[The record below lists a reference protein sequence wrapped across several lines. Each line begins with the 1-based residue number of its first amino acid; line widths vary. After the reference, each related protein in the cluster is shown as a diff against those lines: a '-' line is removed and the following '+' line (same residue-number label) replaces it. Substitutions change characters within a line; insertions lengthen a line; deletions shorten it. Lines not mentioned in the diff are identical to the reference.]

1 VLYDTT
7 ALAEIAGKRESIP
20 AVREGWE
27 RFAARLQT
35 IDEKAVSAYERSLE
49 TLRERARELGGNK
62 RFTLGN
68 YVRELSKEAHRLAF
82 YYRMTAEPA
91 AAEGA
96 RRLLL
101 ALCLEEAWLY
111 QVGGNR
117 RSDLWTADIGVN
129 ASIAFAAIR
138 SVLSDEERAAISN
151 DLREKA
157 FLPLYD
163 DWLHPAKRIHALDT
177 MGHNWW
183 SVCAA
188 GAGVVLL
195 TLGEE
200 REGDEAYL
208 HAVAEGLKEWFAY
221 PGNVLQNKKANFG
234 AGGDY
239 IETMSYLDYALSN
252 VVVFE
257 SLYRRRTGDDGLLRL
272 PMLEGVPDAYIATVY
287 RAADGT
293 MKTLNF
299 GDVGDRASY
308 THVWLRLGEL
318 LRRGDMLAFYHA
330 FKSAPDGPL
339 ELFYYPSALTPTLS
353 LPSAG
358 TAVLAHSGYA
368 VLRAERHDGGE
379 TLFAIKTGESWNH
392 NHLDVGTFQLISGG
406 KEMIVD
412 SGYCVYSKPLYNSY
426 YRQSRAHNVVLLS
439 GEGQPPEMIEFG
451 TKFEGTIPVT
461 LEAPG
466 YRYVLADCTGPYM
479 HLYHRFYRHV
489 VFADRFLVLW
499 DDLHA
504 NRDGDF
510 EWLLHYD
517 GTAERSGDATRIAND
532 GETLEVRHLYPER
545 KTYATEQGYLS
556 SFHRVSGMEDVFP
569 EAEYISIRA
578 SAADRRMK
586 FVNVFLLPGEDPAAL
601 EIATFGDER
610 VQAFRIRDPQ
620 GDETAF
626 YCNTLADGR
635 VMHDNSHV
643 RFDRV
648 ETDAF
653 LVSLTV
659 DREGRL
665 MRVSLH
671 NGSYLKVDGDCL
683 FSALLKCDAVLDY
696 RDGLDVRTATTAT
709 AWCYFKYDGD
719 ASEADGVRYDPNV
732 GMYMKRLEA
741 GAGRFRLPT

>member
-1 VLYDTT
+1 VLYDAS
-7 ALAEIAGKRESIP
+7 ALAEIGDKRESIP

-27 RFAARLQT
+27 RFAARMRA
-35 IDEKAVSAYERSLE
+35 IDERSIAAYESKLE
-49 TLRERARELGGNK
+49 TLRNRARELGGNK

-68 YVRELSKEAHRLAF
+68 FVRELSKEAHRLAF
-82 YYRMTAEPA
+82 YYNMTAEPA
-91 AAEGA
+91 AADGA
-96 RRLLL
+96 RRLLS

-111 QVGGNR
+111 QEGGNR
-117 RSDLWTADIGVN
+117 KSDLWTADIGVN
-129 ASIAFAAIR
+129 ASIAFASIR
-138 SVLSDEERAAISN
+138 SVLSDEERDTISGC
-151 DLREKA
+151 LREKA

-163 DWLHPAKRIHALDT
+163 DWLHPSRRIHALDT

-183 SVCAA
+183 SVCVA

-195 TLGEE
+195 ALGED
-200 REGDEAYL
+200 GDEDDAYL

-221 PGNVLQNKKANFG
+221 PGNVLQNKKGNFG
-234 AGGDY
+234 TGGDY

-287 RAADGT
+287 RAADGA

-308 THVWLRLGEL
+308 TYVWLRLGEL

-339 ELFYYPSALTPTLS
+339 ELFYYPSALAPTPS
-353 LPSAG
+353 LPSAD

-368 VLRAERHDGGE
+368 VLRTERQDGGE

-392 NHLDVGTFQLISGG
+392 NHLDVGTFQLISRG
-406 KEMIVD
+406 KEIIVD

-426 YRQSRAHNVVLLS
+426 YRQSRAHNVVLLN

-489 VFADRFLVLW
+489 VLADRFLVML

-517 GTAERSGDATRIAND
+517 GAAERHDDTTRIVID

-556 SFHRVSGMEDVFP
+556 SFHRSSGMEDVFP
-569 EAEYISIRA
+569 EAEYVSIRA
-578 SAADRRMK
+578 SAAERRLK
-586 FVNVFLLPGEDPAAL
+586 FVNLFLLPGEDPASFGI
-601 EIATFGDER
+601 EKFGDER
-610 VQAFRIRDPQ
+610 VHAFRIREPH
-620 GDETAF
+620 GDETVF

-643 RFDRV
+643 RFERI

-653 LVSLTV
+653 LVSLTF
-659 DREGRL
+659 DGGGRL
-665 MRVSLH
+665 IRASLH
-671 NGSYLKVDGDCL
+671 NGSYVKVDGVCL
-683 FSALLKCDAVLDY
+683 FSTLLKCDATLDY
-696 RDGLDVRTATTAT
+696 RDGLEIRTVMTAA
-709 AWCYFKYDGD
+709 AWCHFKYDGD
-719 ASEADGVRYDPNV
+719 ATADGIRYDPNA
-732 GMYMKRLEA
+732 GMYRKRLEA
-741 GAGRFRLPT
+741 GAGTVRLQS